1 VVQKEELT
9 RRSEEVEEL
18 RARLAALEGQRAAD
32 AQQEVSNVCCE
43 TGDHG
48 AREDM
53 IVALGVREADVEL

>member
-1 VVQKEELT
+1 MVQKEELT

-32 AQQEVSNVCCE
+32 AQQEVRNVRCE
-43 TGDHG
+43 TGVHET
-48 AREDM
+48 REEL